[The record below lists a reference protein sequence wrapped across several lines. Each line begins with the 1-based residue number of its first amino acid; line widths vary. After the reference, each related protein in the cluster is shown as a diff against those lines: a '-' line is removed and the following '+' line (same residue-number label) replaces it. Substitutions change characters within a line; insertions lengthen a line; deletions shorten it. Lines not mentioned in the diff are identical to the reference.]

1 MKVVTFL
8 LDLLYPPRCAF
19 CHDFLETS
27 GDGLCAHCRT
37 SLPFA
42 QNGGRQR
49 FSFVRA
55 CVSPLTYEG
64 AVRASLLRYKF
75 GGATGYAKVYGRLV
89 VGTVRAELAGEYDL
103 VTWVPLSR
111 RRLRERG
118 YDQARLLAKAT
129 AKELGLPLTPTLHK
143 QRNTQPQSGTGDAAK
158 RRANITG
165 AYRMK
170 RSADVAGKRVLLI
183 DDIVTTGATL
193 SECAR
198 VLGKAGASR
207 WCAPRSR
214 APLTKTAARRLR
226 LTITSAV
233 RMIREFC
240 FMMIFERDIAI
251 DLGTTNIRVFV
262 RGKGIMLREPSIV
275 AVDKY
280 TGRMLK
286 VGQDAQKMLGRTPAN
301 IVAIHPISAGVI
313 SDYDMTALMLKELLS
328 RVTSFSLFKPRV
340 LVTVPSSVTGV
351 EERNVIDAVIEAGAR
366 KVYLVES
373 AVATA
378 AGAGADI
385 SKPDGHLVIDIGGG
399 TTEVAVVSLG
409 GVVESESIKTAGDA
423 FDEAIVR
430 YVRRKHNILIGK
442 RTAEELKI
450 GIACLVPRAEVGI
463 QEVKGRCLTTGL
475 PKSVKISSVELVEAI
490 AEPARDI
497 LETIHMVLERTPP
510 ELVADVAQNG
520 IIMAGGGSLIYGF
533 DQLVEKDTGIRTT
546 VVDDALSCAAFG
558 SGKML
563 MNLNDMQDGMVNLAR
578 KRQMKA

>member
-1 MKVVTFL
+1 
-8 LDLLYPPRCAF
+8 
-19 CHDFLETS
+19 
-27 GDGLCAHCRT
+27 
-37 SLPFA
+37 
-42 QNGGRQR
+42 
-49 FSFVRA
+49 
-55 CVSPLTYEG
+55 
-64 AVRASLLRYKF
+64 
-75 GGATGYAKVYGRLV
+75 
-89 VGTVRAELAGEYDL
+89 
-103 VTWVPLSR
+103 
-111 RRLRERG
+111 
-118 YDQARLLAKAT
+118 
-129 AKELGLPLTPTLHK
+129 
-143 QRNTQPQSGTGDAAK
+143 
-158 RRANITG
+158 
-165 AYRMK
+165 
-170 RSADVAGKRVLLI
+170 
-183 DDIVTTGATL
+183 
-193 SECAR
+193 
-198 VLGKAGASR
+198 
-207 WCAPRSR
+207 
-214 APLTKTAARRLR
+214 
-226 LTITSAV
+226 
-233 RMIREFC
+233 
-240 FMMIFERDIAI
+240 MMIFERDIAI

-366 KVYLVES
+366 K
-373 AVATA
+373 
-378 AGAGADI
+378 
-385 SKPDGHLVIDIGGG
+385 
-399 TTEVAVVSLG
+399 VAVVSLG